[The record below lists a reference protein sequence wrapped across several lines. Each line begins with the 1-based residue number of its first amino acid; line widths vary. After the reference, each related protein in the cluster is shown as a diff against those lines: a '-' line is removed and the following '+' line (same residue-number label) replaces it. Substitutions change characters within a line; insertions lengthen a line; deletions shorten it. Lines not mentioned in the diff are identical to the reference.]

1 MNTKDI
7 VARQRKLRVHP
18 NDAAGGG
25 MVSSTS
31 AWTSDLWELDV
42 EGASRRPHEGRMRW
56 DDDVPSDINEALKTL
71 AWSMLVSRPG
81 GAPMRTTQAS
91 DLSRHLRY
99 LGQWMNWRK
108 HRSFA
113 TITATAVQVFRD
125 DLVVYLAQGD
135 GGIADIDV
143 ETGTIANYLRPLSY
157 IDEQARHLEDRDIA
171 RMPAAPFGPS
181 SAWDVATDLV
191 PFVDGFTPPLPDEVV
206 LPVVRE
212 AHRWLDAPARDILRL
227 QSELVDRLN
236 PNRSPSGNWRAV
248 QTMLG
253 TFEFSPHV
261 PGGEP
266 WHPPFDQY
274 LNGPSRRQSRAL
286 EEERVPKSGPVIEQ
300 APVELFGTDRVRRL
314 LSHLA
319 AACAIVIRFQTGIRH
334 GEIFSFEP
342 GLDDQGM
349 PLCIEREQS
358 VSGAYEMFFVKGEVS
373 KGEDEP
379 VATRWLLAG
388 RLYDDTTIPDAV
400 RALVTLNRLAEPWR
414 NRATDPAAKASLL
427 VQPGHS
433 GIAHDPNQIR
443 PMAQRVLADLMK
455 EFVADNVDL
464 SGLDASDERLA
475 EYVRTR
481 GRCIQSR
488 QWRKT
493 WANWMIRIDK
503 RLLPAISQQF
513 QHRSVLLTEEAYV
526 GKDAMQLGI
535 VESAA
540 MSRAV
545 RYMRRAMAGED
556 NVGGGMRKVITSQMD
571 ELQTR
576 IAGLS
581 GQAQEYEIRTWLLDR
596 DIRIWSSPHGKCF
609 IGLMPTDA
617 RCHEAAAT
625 VDWSNQAPS
634 FANRT
639 PQLCSGCPCFAVD
652 EDDLP
657 FWAERYLENKAIWE
671 DAVWRG
677 MEVNY
682 TIANERW
689 QQSGKVLQ
697 SLGCDLATI
706 SGEVAY
712 ATQD

>member
-1 MNTKDI
+1 MK
-7 VARQRKLRVHP
+7 
-18 NDAAGGG
+18 
-25 MVSSTS
+25 
-31 AWTSDLWELDV
+31 
-42 EGASRRPHEGRMRW
+42 
-56 DDDVPSDINEALKTL
+56 
-71 AWSMLVSRPG
+71 
-81 GAPMRTTQAS
+81 
-91 DLSRHLRY
+91 
-99 LGQWMNWRK
+99 WRK
-108 HRSFA
+108 HSSFA
-113 TITATAVQVFRD
+113 SITATAVQVFRD
-125 DLVVYLAQGD
+125 DLVVHLTQG
-135 GGIADIDV
+135 GGIGDIDI
-143 ETGTIANYLRPLSY
+143 EAGTIASYLRPLSY
-157 IDEQARHLEDRDIA
+157 IDEQARHLEDRGIA
-171 RMPAAPFGPS
+171 RIPAAPFGPS

-191 PFVDGFTPPLPDEVV
+191 PFVEGFTPPLPDEVV

-212 AHRWLDAPARDILRL
+212 AHRWLDAPAQDILRL
-227 QSELVDRLN
+227 QAALVDLLD
-236 PNRSPSGNWRAV
+236 PERSPSGNWRAV
-248 QTMLG
+248 QAMLK
-253 TFEFSPHV
+253 TFEFSSNV

-266 WHPPFDQY
+266 WHPPFGQY
-274 LNGPSRRQSRAL
+274 LGGPAQRAARAL
-286 EEERVPKSGPVIEQ
+286 EAERHTHLGRAIEQ

-342 GLDDQGM
+342 GLDELGM
-349 PLCIEREQS
+349 PVCVEREQS

-379 VATRWLLAG
+379 VETRWLLAG
-388 RLYDDTTIPDAV
+388 RLYDDAKTPDAV
-400 RALVTLNRLAEPWR
+400 RALVTLNLLAEPWR
-414 NRATDPAAKASLL
+414 ARATDPAAKTSLL

-433 GIAHDPNQIR
+433 GIAHDARQIR
-443 PMAQRVLADLMK
+443 PMAQPVLAKLMQD
-455 EFVADNVDL
+455 FIMDNVDL
-464 SGLDASDERLA
+464 SGLDESDERLA

-481 GRCIQSR
+481 GRCIESR

-493 WANWMIRIDK
+493 WANWMIRVDK

-526 GKDAMQLGI
+526 GKDAMQLGL

-545 RYMRRAMAGED
+545 QYMRRAMAGEEH
-556 NVGGGMRKVITSQMD
+556 VGGGMRKVITTQMD
-571 ELQTR
+571 ELLAR
-576 IAGLS
+576 VAGLS

-657 FWAERYLENKAIWE
+657 FWAERYLENKAIWD
-671 DAVWRG
+671 DAVARG

-697 SLGCDLATI
+697 SLGYDLATI
-706 SGEVAY
+706 NGEA
-712 ATQD
+712 AHAAQG